1 MIAREQIKQAIDA
14 IARRAPDIGRVLDEL
29 LAIGRI
35 EPADAAAAAAAA
47 PDFCFRFDGRPVRV
61 RKFLFVNGGT
71 AALERGLLIGYGE
84 LRAAQEIALFRK
96 RLDFLQAAREV
107 RRAGLQTLLDYE
119 LALARERA
127 AGRAEALER
136 LAALERV
143 AEDGGIPREPGNPGV
158 LFRGPLEDGG
168 RELWFAQFPFCPEAL
183 RQVAEINLEFFDVRS
198 LLGALLQDRGHRYF
212 AAISEGRILGL
223 LQLTPRRE
231 GFFSALEI
239 TQIATVRG
247 RVNEDSPEP
256 PRGVGRFL
264 VAGAYLFWKC
274 FFPRARH
281 LVLDSEIGARG
292 FYDRLGFCFR
302 PPHRYRLETPG
313 PALLAAVLPL
323 FETLA
328 DAPPRVG
335 HEIARQVARQIRR
348 LGRVRKRGG
357 AERTAD
363 AHEFIRRALGARTHP
378 EIATAAT
385 RQLLR
390 SGRSLS
396 GLDELLSIAEQNP
409 EVRRRFLPAA
419 RVAVGVCLDERCR
432 RHLEGVFHLESPA
445 RFDAIREAIAD
456 PSLAGKLRFVPAR
469 PATLEEL
476 GWVHTPEH
484 IARVARTAERPLS
497 SFDLDTQ
504 AGVHSWE
511 AARVAAGAVFAL
523 LEEIWSGRLER
534 GFAAVRPPGHHAEAD
549 RAMGFCL
556 FNNAALGA
564 RYLQRRH
571 GAKRLLIVD
580 LDAHH
585 GNGIQQVFYDTPE
598 VLFVSLHQFP
608 GFPGTG
614 KLGETGIGHGEG
626 FTVNVPLPG
635 GCGDEDYLSVLH
647 HLVRPIAR
655 AYRPEM
661 ILVPVGFDL
670 WARDL
675 LAGMRVSPEGYGW
688 MTSLLADLASE
699 LCGGRIAFILEGGY
713 SAEGIRACG
722 VRLLQALC
730 RPAPSNIEV
739 LERTAARAA
748 TLPALKKALEVHRSR
763 WPVPV

>member
-1 MIAREQIKQAIDA
+1 MIAREQIKLAIDA
-14 IARRAPDIGRVLDEL
+14 IARRAPDIGRALDEL
-29 LAIGRI
+29 LAVGRI
-35 EPADAAAAAAAA
+35 EPADEAAAAAAA

-61 RKFLFVNGGT
+61 RKFLFVNAGT
-71 AALERGLLIGYGE
+71 AALERGLLIRYGE
-84 LRAAQEIALFRK
+84 LRRTQELSLSRK
-96 RLDFLQAAREV
+96 RVDFLQAAREV

-127 AGRAEALER
+127 AGRPEALER
-136 LAALERV
+136 LAVLE
-143 AEDGGIPREPGNPGV
+143 EDREEDSIPRDPGAPGV
-158 LFRGPLEDGG
+158 LFHGPLEGG
-168 RELWFAQFPFCPEAL
+168 RDGLFVQFPFCLEAL
-183 RQVAEINLEFFDVRS
+183 RQVAEINLEFFDVRG

-231 GFFSALEI
+231 GFVYALEI

-247 RVNEDSPEP
+247 RTGEDSPEP

-281 LVLDSEIGARG
+281 LILDSEIGARG
-292 FYDRLGFCFR
+292 FYDRLGFSFR
-302 PPHRYRLETPG
+302 PPHRYRLEAPG

-323 FETLA
+323 LETLA
-328 DAPPRVG
+328 DAPPRLG
-335 HEIARQVARQIRR
+335 HEIAGHVARQIRR
-348 LGRVRKRGG
+348 MSRIRREGDLRREAEGR
-357 AERTAD
+357 
-363 AHEFIRRALGARTHP
+363 EFIRRALRARRHP

-390 SGRSLS
+390 SGRNLS
-396 GLDELLSIAEQNP
+396 GLDELLSIAGQNP
-409 EVRRRFLPAA
+409 EIRRRFLTAEG
-419 RVAVGVCLDERCR
+419 VTVGVCLDERCR

-445 RFDAIREAIAD
+445 RFDAIREAIED
-456 PSLAGKLRFVPAR
+456 PSLAGKLTFLPAR
-469 PATLEEL
+469 PAALEEL
-476 GWVHTPEH
+476 LWVHTPEH
-484 IARVARTAERPLS
+484 IARVARTAERPLT

-504 AGVHSWE
+504 AGAHSWE
-511 AARVAAGAVFAL
+511 AACLAAGAVFVL
-523 LEEIWSGRLER
+523 LEEIWSGRLQR

-556 FNNAALGA
+556 FNNTALGA

-571 GAKRLLIVD
+571 GARRLLIVD

-585 GNGIQQVFYDTPE
+585 GNGIQQAFFDTRE

-614 KLGETGIGHGEG
+614 KLGETGIGRGEG
-626 FTVNVPLPG
+626 FTVNVPLPP

-647 HLVRPIAR
+647 HLVCPIAR

-670 WARDL
+670 WARDR

-730 RPAPSNIEV
+730 RPSPSNLEA
-739 LERTAARAA
+739 LERVAARPA
-748 TLPALKKALEVHRSR
+748 TLPALKKALEVHRGHWR
-763 WPVPV
+763 VLG